1 MYDVNGS
8 PSFCRGTHKQ
18 HTSLKLQAFPIIRRR
33 HPRLLFK
40 ETAEVEGVVISYDG
54 GHLGDIIIQGC
65 QKTPGVFDA
74 DGDNILHGGHAGI
87 LFETAD
93 KPGSASVHAGGILV
107 NDNVR
112 VVTLAEMADSRFHLI
127 LYIIGGLVAAAHL
140 TADKDE
146 QVTQVQG

>member
-1 MYDVNGS
+1 MVLTTFSSD
-8 PSFCRGTHKQ
+8 
-18 HTSLKLQAFPIIRRR
+18 LQILPIIRRG
-33 HPRLLFK
+33 HPRLFF
-40 ETAEVEGVVISYDG
+40 EQPAE
-54 GHLGDIIIQGC
+54 IQGIVV
-65 QKTPGVFDA
+65 PH
-74 DGDNILHGGHAGI
+74 DGSHLRHIVIQGAQQTLGIFNAHGDDVLHGGHAGI

-146 QVTQVQG
+146 QVAQVQG